1 MDHLQQ
7 TAPEAGGLTKLLRD
21 KIASDKQDSQTP
33 NEHCTEPPASVLQER
48 SATHGDFE
56 HGAVISQRLKH
67 ALSAG
72 TNWEAMDVVQREALE
87 AVAGKLARIVTGD
100 SSFLDHYRDIIGYTQ
115 LAMNYTAKQPQATDV
130 TVTRFRPN
138 ELLTGSKIGGAL

>member
-1 MDHLQQ
+1 MEHLQRQ
-7 TAPEAGGLTKLLRD
+7 SPEEHGLSELLRN
-21 KIASDKQDSQTP
+21 KIEAEQQKRSSA
-33 NEHCTEPPASVLQER
+33 PPASVLKER
-48 SATHGDFE
+48 STTHGDFE

-100 SSFLDHYRDIIGYTQ
+100 TSFLDHYRDIIGYTQ
-115 LAMNYTAKQPQATDV
+115 LAMDYTAKQPLASDV
-130 TVTRFRPN
+130 KTTKFQVN
-138 ELLTGSKIGGAL
+138 GAVVKASA

>member
-1 MDHLQQ
+1 MGHFQQ
-7 TAPEAGGLTKLLRD
+7 QPSEERSLSELLRN
-21 KIASDKQDSQTP
+21 KIAAEQQKRLAA
-33 NEHCTEPPASVLQER
+33 PPASVLQER

-115 LAMNYTAKQPQATDV
+115 LAMDYTAKQPLASDV
-130 TVTRFRPN
+130 KTTKFQVN
-138 ELLTGSKIGGAL
+138 GAVVKASA

>member
-1 MDHLQQ
+1 MAYFQQ
-7 TAPEAGGLTKLLRD
+7 QSPEARSLSELPPN
-21 KIASDKQDSQTP
+21 KIAAAQQKR
-33 NEHCTEPPASVLQER
+33 PASVLQER

-115 LAMNYTAKQPQATDV
+115 LAMDYTAKQPRASDV
-130 TVTRFRPN
+130 KTTKFQVN
-138 ELLTGSKIGGAL
+138 GAVVKASA

>member
-1 MDHLQQ
+1 MEHFQQ
-7 TAPEAGGLTKLLRD
+7 QSPEARSLSELPPN
-21 KIASDKQDSQTP
+21 KIAAKQQK
-33 NEHCTEPPASVLQER
+33 HHAAPPASVLQER

-72 TNWEAMDVVQREALE
+72 ANWEAMDVVQREALE

-115 LAMNYTAKQPQATDV
+115 LAMDYTAKQPLASDV
-130 TVTRFRPN
+130 KTTKFQVN
-138 ELLTGSKIGGAL
+138 GAVVEASA

>member
-1 MDHLQQ
+1 MEHFQQ
-7 TAPEAGGLTKLLRD
+7 QSPEARSLSELPPN
-21 KIASDKQDSQTP
+21 KIAAKQQKR
-33 NEHCTEPPASVLQER
+33 PASVLQER

-72 TNWEAMDVVQREALE
+72 ANWEAMDVVQREALE

-100 SSFLDHYRDIIGYTQ
+100 SSFLDHSRDISGYTQ
-115 LAMNYTAKQPQATDV
+115 LAMDYTAKQPLASDV
-130 TVTRFRPN
+130 KTTKFQVN
-138 ELLTGSKIGGAL
+138 GAVVEASA

>member
-1 MDHLQQ
+1 MEHFQQ
-7 TAPEAGGLTKLLRD
+7 QSPKEQSPKEHELSELLRN
-21 KIASDKQDSQTP
+21 KIAAEQQKRPSAPPSA
-33 NEHCTEPPASVLQER
+33 PPASVLQER

-72 TNWEAMDVVQREALE
+72 ANWEAMDVVQREALE

-115 LAMNYTAKQPQATDV
+115 LAMDYTAKQPLATD
-130 TVTRFRPN
+130 
-138 ELLTGSKIGGAL
+138 SKTTKFQVNGAVVKASA

>member
-1 MDHLQQ
+1 MEHFQQ
-7 TAPEAGGLTKLLRD
+7 QPSEERSLSELLRN
-21 KIASDKQDSQTP
+21 KIAAEQQK
-33 NEHCTEPPASVLQER
+33 HHAARPASVLQER

-56 HGAVISQRLKH
+56 HYAVISQRLKH

-115 LAMNYTAKQPQATDV
+115 LAMDYTAKQPLASDV
-130 TVTRFRPN
+130 KTTKFQVN
-138 ELLTGSKIGGAL
+138 GAVVKASA

>member
-1 MDHLQQ
+1 MEHFQQ
-7 TAPEAGGLTKLLRD
+7 QSPEARSLGELSHN
-21 KIASDKQDSQTP
+21 KIAAKQQK
-33 NEHCTEPPASVLQER
+33 HHAAPPASVLQER

-56 HGAVISQRLKH
+56 HYAVISQRLKH

-72 TNWEAMDVVQREALE
+72 ANWEAMDVVQREALE

-115 LAMNYTAKQPQATDV
+115 LAMDYTAKQPLATD
-130 TVTRFRPN
+130 
-138 ELLTGSKIGGAL
+138 SKTTKFQVNGAVVKASA

>member
-1 MDHLQQ
+1 MAFFQEAPTTDLGEQLRNKVAAEQQ
-7 TAPEAGGLTKLLRD
+7 KHYAAR
-21 KIASDKQDSQTP
+21 
-33 NEHCTEPPASVLQER
+33 PASVLQER

-67 ALSAG
+67 ALAAG
-72 TNWEAMDVVQREALE
+72 AGWKTMDVVQREALE

-115 LAMNYTAKQPQATDV
+115 LAMDYTAKQPLASDV
-130 TVTRFRPN
+130 KTTKFQVN
-138 ELLTGSKIGGAL
+138 GAAVKASA

>member
-1 MDHLQQ
+1 MEHFQQ
-7 TAPEAGGLTKLLRD
+7 QSPEEHGLSKLLRNNLAAEQ
-21 KIASDKQDSQTP
+21 KPLAAR
-33 NEHCTEPPASVLQER
+33 PASVLQER

-115 LAMNYTAKQPQATDV
+115 LAMDYTAKQPLASDV
-130 TVTRFRPN
+130 KTTKFQVN
-138 ELLTGSKIGGAL
+138 GAVVKASA

>member
-1 MDHLQQ
+1 MEHFQQ
-7 TAPEAGGLTKLLRD
+7 QQSPEEHDLSKLLRN
-21 KIASDKQDSQTP
+21 KLAAEQK
-33 NEHCTEPPASVLQER
+33 HHAARPASVLQER

-56 HGAVISQRLKH
+56 HYAVISQRLKH

-115 LAMNYTAKQPQATDV
+115 LAMDYTAKQPLASDV
-130 TVTRFRPN
+130 KTTKFQVN
-138 ELLTGSKIGGAL
+138 GAVVKASA

>member
-1 MDHLQQ
+1 MEHFQ
-7 TAPEAGGLTKLLRD
+7 EASTTDLGEQLRK
-21 KIASDKQDSQTP
+21 KIAADEAAKRAQQ
-33 NEHCTEPPASVLQER
+33 ASVSPVIGSLSDSMLQER

-115 LAMNYTAKQPQATDV
+115 LAMDYTAKQPLATD
-130 TVTRFRPN
+130 
-138 ELLTGSKIGGAL
+138 SKTTKFQVNGAVVKASA

>member
-1 MDHLQQ
+1 MEHFQQ
-7 TAPEAGGLTKLLRD
+7 QPSEERSLSELLRN
-21 KIASDKQDSQTP
+21 KIAAEQQK
-33 NEHCTEPPASVLQER
+33 HHAAPPASVLQER

-115 LAMNYTAKQPQATDV
+115 LAMDYTAKQPLASDV
-130 TVTRFRPN
+130 KTTKFQVN
-138 ELLTGSKIGGAL
+138 GAVVKASA

>member
-1 MDHLQQ
+1 MVHFQQ
-7 TAPEAGGLTKLLRD
+7 QQPSEERSLSELLRN
-21 KIASDKQDSQTP
+21 KIAAEQQK
-33 NEHCTEPPASVLQER
+33 HHAEPPASVLQER

-115 LAMNYTAKQPQATDV
+115 LAMDYTAKQPLASDV
-130 TVTRFRPN
+130 KTTKFQVN
-138 ELLTGSKIGGAL
+138 GAVVKASA

>member
-1 MDHLQQ
+1 MEHFQQ
-7 TAPEAGGLTKLLRD
+7 QSPEARSLSELPPN
-21 KIASDKQDSQTP
+21 KIAAKQQKR
-33 NEHCTEPPASVLQER
+33 PASVLQER

-115 LAMNYTAKQPQATDV
+115 LAMDYTAKQPLASDV
-130 TVTRFRPN
+130 KTTKFQVN
-138 ELLTGSKIGGAL
+138 GAVVEASA

>member
-1 MDHLQQ
+1 MGHFQQ
-7 TAPEAGGLTKLLRD
+7 QPSEERSLSELLRN
-21 KIASDKQDSQTP
+21 KIAAEEQKRP
-33 NEHCTEPPASVLQER
+33 AAPPASVLQER

-115 LAMNYTAKQPQATDV
+115 LAMDYTAKQPLASDV
-130 TVTRFRPN
+130 KTTKFQVN
-138 ELLTGSKIGGAL
+138 GAVAKASA

>member
-1 MDHLQQ
+1 MEHFQQ
-7 TAPEAGGLTKLLRD
+7 QSPEARSLSELPPN
-21 KIASDKQDSQTP
+21 KIAAKQQK
-33 NEHCTEPPASVLQER
+33 HHASVLQER

-100 SSFLDHYRDIIGYTQ
+100 ASFLDHYRDIIGYTQ
-115 LAMNYTAKQPQATDV
+115 LAMDYTAKQPLASDVKTTKFQA
-130 TVTRFRPN
+130 N
-138 ELLTGSKIGGAL
+138 GAVVEASA

>member
-1 MDHLQQ
+1 MEHFQQLQS
-7 TAPEAGGLTKLLRD
+7 PEEHGLSKLLRN
-21 KIASDKQDSQTP
+21 KLAAEQKP
-33 NEHCTEPPASVLQER
+33 LAARPASVLQER

-56 HGAVISQRLKH
+56 HYAVISQRLKH

-115 LAMNYTAKQPQATDV
+115 LAMDYTAKQPLASDV
-130 TVTRFRPN
+130 KTTKFQVN
-138 ELLTGSKIGGAL
+138 GAAVKASA

>member
-1 MDHLQQ
+1 MGHFQQ
-7 TAPEAGGLTKLLRD
+7 QPSEERSLSELLRN
-21 KIASDKQDSQTP
+21 KIAAEQQK
-33 NEHCTEPPASVLQER
+33 HHAAPPASVLQER

-115 LAMNYTAKQPQATDV
+115 LAMDYTAKQPLASDV
-130 TVTRFRPN
+130 KTTKFQVN
-138 ELLTGSKIGGAL
+138 GAVVKASA

>member
-1 MDHLQQ
+1 MAYFQQ
-7 TAPEAGGLTKLLRD
+7 QSPEARSLSELPPN
-21 KIASDKQDSQTP
+21 KIAAKQQKR
-33 NEHCTEPPASVLQER
+33 PASVLQER

-115 LAMNYTAKQPQATDV
+115 LAMDYTAKQPLASDV
-130 TVTRFRPN
+130 KTTKFQVN
-138 ELLTGSKIGGAL
+138 GAVVEASA